1 MYICS
6 DNKTERSYIPA
17 LERWSL
23 YKSIWIN
30 HWQSYL
36 RTCKNR
42 PSSGKVFEVKKLL
55 KCGNFQN
62 GFQRYTCKD
71 CKTILVVPFS
81 CKSRLCL
88 SCYRKKLFSWS
99 VNLSMILD
107 TDFQHDHVT
116 FTVPGKVSLMFLERN
131 YSPERMISLASKVY
145 RDELCK
151 ANKVPVRER
160 KVCKPGIL
168 ATLHKC
174 GNSLNYNPHVHL
186 VGTRELVN
194 TETGE
199 ILKTNFISYKS
210 FRFAWMNAVCK
221 HLVREKILTKDDVQQ
236 IKQRYKNGFHVYFQP
251 IKGDSN
257 EVLFRTSEYIATG
270 FFHNSQIIK
279 VDHDSKKVTFRY
291 KSWVDRN
298 TGKKSYRV
306 ITMDIYQFI
315 DKMLYFL
322 PEPGRKMIRYYG
334 IYAQSIRGSTGSPT
348 DLMDSS
354 NRAQLPCKTS
364 KLPRLWRRDGAF
376 CRVFR
381 NCISRNKQATPN
393 SRPAEGIFS
402 TGETTIAN
410 LTFYPNL
417 TYKRLTEFL
426 KILFSEARFL
436 MSTGQIFSEF

>member
-6 DNKTERSYIPA
+6 ENRTEKRYSPGY
-17 LERWSL
+17 ERWSL

-36 RTCKNR
+36 RTCKNK

-62 GFQRYTCKD
+62 GFQRYTCSD
-71 CKTILVVPFS
+71 CKTTLIVPFS

-88 SCYRKKLFSWS
+88 SCNRKKLFGWS
-99 VNLSMILD
+99 VNLSMNLD

-116 FTVPGKVSLMFLERN
+116 FTIPGKISQMLLERN
-131 YSPERMISLASKVY
+131 YDPEKMISLAAKVY

-151 ANKVPVRER
+151 TNKVPVRER
-160 KVCKPGIL
+160 KACKPGIL

-334 IYAQSIRGSTGSPT
+334 IYAQSIRKKLELIRYTSWIQAIEHSFHAKPVNCPGCGEEMEHSVVYSGTAFREINKLRRT
-348 DLMDSS
+348 HDLQKGYF
-354 NRAQLPCKTS
+354 QLKKP
-364 KLPRLWRRDGAF
+364 P
-376 CRVFR
+376 
-381 NCISRNKQATPN
+381 
-393 SRPAEGIFS
+393 
-402 TGETTIAN
+402 
-410 LTFYPNL
+410 
-417 TYKRLTEFL
+417 
-426 KILFSEARFL
+426 
-436 MSTGQIFSEF
+436 